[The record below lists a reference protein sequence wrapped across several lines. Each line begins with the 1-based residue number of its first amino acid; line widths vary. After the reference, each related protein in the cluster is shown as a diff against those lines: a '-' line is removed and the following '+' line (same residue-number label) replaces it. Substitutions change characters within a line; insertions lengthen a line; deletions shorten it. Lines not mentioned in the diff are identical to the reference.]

1 MAPRQ
6 ANQSDFS
13 IEQLYCRDHV
23 AQRVQLQQEIVTEAQ
38 EHLEQAWI
46 NLANVKKLIDIAAML
61 QSEAGLN
68 GDVASRA
75 ETSNLSGQVDSLAK
89 ATADTVARAEANLQR
104 ANAILSRYNE
114 LASMA

>member
-6 ANQSDFS
+6 SNQSDFS

-23 AQRVQLQQEIVTEAQ
+23 AQRVQLQQEIVSEAE
-38 EHLEQAWI
+38 EHLEQARI
-46 NLANVKKLIDIAAML
+46 NQANVKKLIEIAAML
-61 QSEAGLN
+61 QSEAGST
-68 GDVASRA
+68 GDVASKA
-75 ETSNLSGQVDSLAK
+75 ETSYLSCQVDSLAK